1 MGNYSKSKL
10 KIKGWLKILIVLF
23 VIVLILAGAF
33 LTYVLFNNNI
43 VYERISD
50 VSSNASD
57 DEATNSTPI
66 LIDNLIVGAVY
77 DKKWISSE
85 KYYFKSK
92 NKSEVEIDIYNA
104 KGKAGKFILNSID
117 KSKVNSA
124 IYAKT
129 TNTNTIDEYL
139 AIATGDTDIM
149 PNPASK
155 VKNITEADIET
166 AKKALGFRKIFNS
179 SVKITE
185 IYEAKIDGNAYSR
198 IMFVTNE
205 TGKSTGA
212 YSAVIYEDSTGKT
225 KCIKYNYIRDFK
237 DASNWPIYS
246 FKFVAD
252 LNKDGTNE
260 LIIQE
265 TKEFDVKYDILEYK
279 NNNFKEIL
287 SSTMKQK

>member
-1 MGNYSKSKL
+1 MGKYSKSKL
-10 KIKGWLKILIVLF
+10 KIKGWLKIIIVLF
-23 VIVLILAGAF
+23 VIIIICAGAF
-33 LTYVLFNNNI
+33 LTYVLLNNNI
-43 VYERISD
+43 VYEKIDTSA
-50 VSSNASD
+50 VNVSD
-57 DEATNSTPI
+57 DEAKNSTPI
-66 LIDNLIVGAVY
+66 IVDNLILGAVY
-77 DKKWISSE
+77 DKKWVSSE
-85 KYYFKSK
+85 KYYFKSDK
-92 NKSEVEIDIYNA
+92 KSEVEIDIYNK
-104 KGKAGKFILNSID
+104 KGKAGKFILNNID
-117 KSKVNSA
+117 KSKLNAA

-139 AIATGDTDIM
+139 AVATSEKNIM
-149 PNPASK
+149 PDPASK
-155 VKNITEADIET
+155 VQNITEADIEI
-166 AKKALGFRKIFNS
+166 AKKALGFKKIFNS

-185 IYEAKIDGNAYSR
+185 IYEAKINENAYSR

-205 TGKSTGA
+205 IGKSTGA

-225 KCIKYNYIRDFK
+225 KCIKYNYIRDLK

-252 LNKDGTNE
+252 LNKDGINE